1 MPAPGTHWIHQALR
15 LLSRD
20 DEAPKGDLK
29 LVEMFPPQEMFPAQN
44 RDVSAGPGMI
54 IAQLASA
61 DEMDEKLKLFGTQH
75 YSNGVG
81 PLYIQNDSL
90 DALLEREAAGEF
102 RLLVTHAPVS
112 WLPIKAGQPGAKL
125 VYVTRDP
132 RDVLVS
138 NYFFLGTPKDG
149 WDGSMN
155 RCVCVRVCSR
165 ARRRVNVCVC
175 ECVCVCKCVCV

>member
-155 RCVCVRVCSR
+155 RCVCARVCSH
-165 ARRRVNVCVC
+165 AHRRVNVCVC
-175 ECVCVCKCVCV
+175 ECVCV